1 MSSQLSSPRWSVPE
15 ALRHPAAHLAHSM
28 GFDKYPTIT
37 TLAGR
42 QKQPEAGS
50 PWPQSGDTP
59 VSKYAGAY
67 S

>member
-15 ALRHPAAHLAHSM
+15 ALQRPAACLAHSM

-50 PWPQSGDTP
+50 SWLQSGDTP
-59 VSKYAGAY
+59 L
-67 S
+67 

>member
-1 MSSQLSSPRWSVPE
+1 MSSQLSSPRWSVPD
-15 ALRHPAAHLAHSM
+15 ALWRSAACLAHSM
-28 GFDKYPTIT
+28 GFNKDPTIT

-59 VSKYAGAY
+59 VLKCAGAY